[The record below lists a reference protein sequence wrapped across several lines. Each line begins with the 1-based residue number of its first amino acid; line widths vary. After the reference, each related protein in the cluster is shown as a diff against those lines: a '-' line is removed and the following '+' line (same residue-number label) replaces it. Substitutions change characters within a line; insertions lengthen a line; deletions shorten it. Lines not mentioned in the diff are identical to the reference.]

1 MKLVTFCRKGAGEE
15 RVGLMRE
22 DHIVDLLAVMP
33 RPEFSTMLALINAGP
48 RAWHEAEKC
57 LETSAAKGAVAL
69 ADVQLRAP
77 IPVPPQ
83 FRDSMCFHQHIR
95 QGAISIAR
103 RLARESGSTS
113 KIEAAEAYARSY
125 SLPEVYLRQPVYYK
139 GNRFNVAHPDEDIP
153 WPSYSQ
159 LMDFELELAA
169 VIGRTAKN
177 LQPLDALDAV
187 FGYTIFNDFSA
198 RDAQAIEM
206 QGMLG
211 PAKGKDFDKGNVFG
225 PCIVT
230 ADEIGNPQRLRMR
243 ARVNGELWCD
253 NSSSTMNW
261 TFAELLAHISRDETL
276 YPGEI
281 IGSGTV
287 GNGCG
292 LEHERYLRHGDVVEL
307 EIEKI
312 GVLRNRVIRIEQ
324 AMGSAA

>member
-1 MKLVTFCRKGAGEE
+1 MKLVTFRKQVAGDD
-15 RVGLMRE
+15 RLGLIR
-22 DHIVDLLAVMP
+22 DNHVLDLLAVAP
-33 RPEFSTMLALINAGP
+33 RPEFSSMLALIHAGP
-48 RAWHEAEKC
+48 RVWEEAQRC
-57 LETSAAKGAVAL
+57 LTASAAEATVPF
-69 ADVQLRAP
+69 ADVHLRAP

-103 RLARESGSTS
+103 RLARESGSAS
-113 KIEAAEAYARSY
+113 RMEAAEAYARSY
-125 SLPEVYLRQPVYYK
+125 SLPDIYLKQPVYYK
-139 GNRFNVAHPDEDIP
+139 GNRFNVAHPEEDIP
-153 WPSYSQ
+153 WPAYSR

-169 VIGRTAKN
+169 IIGRTAKN
-177 LQPLDALDAV
+177 LQPSDALSAV

-230 ADEIGNPQRLRMR
+230 ADEIGDPHQLRMR
-243 ARVNGELWCD
+243 ARVNGEVWCD

-261 TFAELLAHISRDETL
+261 TFGELLAHISRDETL

-292 LEHERYLRHGDVVEL
+292 LEHERYLQHGDVVEL

-312 GVLRNRVIRIEQ
+312 GVLRNRVVRAEPLI
-324 AMGSAA
+324 GSAA